1 MILTV
6 PGNDESLVKVSSSST
21 GSSSSSMLN
30 CDTISAVS
38 TSSSFHGGEPD
49 DLKMP
54 EAAAWV
60 SVGEL
65 RDAEGLW
72 PLELRAMRMWDG
84 FVVIAGRESIASPI
98 QPGIE
103 PSHSHVDRG
112 VIV

>member
-1 MILTV
+1 M
-6 PGNDESLVKVSSSST
+6 KVSSSST
-21 GSSSSSMLN
+21 GSSSSSMLS
-30 CDTISAVS
+30 CDAISAVS
-38 TSSSFHGGEPD
+38 TSSSFHGGDPD

-65 RDAEGLW
+65 REAEGLW

-84 FVVIAGRESIASPI
+84 FVVIAGRESIGSPFQA
-98 QPGIE
+98 QPCRSTGNKAITLT
-103 PSHSHVDRG
+103 RGCG